1 MRSQITGTVALAGDP
16 NNDSTFALL
25 SRQAICTRGSEPGLY
40 QLELCRVRQDQKR
53 QRSWV
58 FEEVLPS
65 IQKTGGYEIQ
75 ALKDEMMQEHA
86 EEISKAMEQLSI
98 KNTQI
103 AAKDEEL
110 AIKDQA
116 LTLKE
121 QQLKKVQRRLRN
133 P

>member
-1 MRSQITGTVALAGDP
+1 MSK
-16 NNDSTFALL
+16 
-25 SRQAICTRGSEPGLY
+25 
-40 QLELCRVRQDQKR
+40 LETAERF
-53 QRSWV
+53 RSWV

-65 IQKTGGYEIQ
+65 IRKTGGYEIQ
-75 ALKDEMMQEHA
+75 ALKDEMMLKEKDHA
-86 EEISKAMEQLSI
+86 EEVSKAMEQLSI